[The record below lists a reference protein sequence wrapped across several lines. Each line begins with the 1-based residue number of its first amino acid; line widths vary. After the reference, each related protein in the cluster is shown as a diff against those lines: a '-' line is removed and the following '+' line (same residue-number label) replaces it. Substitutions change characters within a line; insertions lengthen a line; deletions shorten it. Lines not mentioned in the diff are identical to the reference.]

1 MTVSIMEGERRL
13 RANRKRFWGWIGKG
27 VLLAMGMGAIAGF
40 LRGSFQ
46 GWHAGETWIGWMMWP
61 VLAGSAVLFVWFCR
75 EYFRR
80 VDELD
85 LQDNL
90 WSSLIGFYA
99 FFMALPAWALLH
111 EVHQLPAPDVWTLWG
126 LSAVAI
132 TLAYGWR
139 KLRTRF

>member
-1 MTVSIMEGERRL
+1 MLAVATV
-13 RANRKRFWGWIGKG
+13 
-27 VLLAMGMGAIAGF
+27 GF
-40 LRGSFQ
+40 
-46 GWHAGETWIGWMMWP
+46 I
-61 VLAGSAVLFVWFCR
+61 WFCR

-99 FFMALPAWALLH
+99 FSVALPVWAVLH
-111 EVHQLPAPDVWTLWG
+111 ELHQLPAPDAWMLWG
-126 LSAVAI
+126 LSAVAA

-139 KLRTRF
+139 KLGTRF